1 MQGRFK
7 ASIGRQWRTT
17 RAWRRR
23 RTQTWTRG
31 EEELLEAGSGKLEE
45 EELLVAEE
53 EFEPLGEKLFYL
65 KNLIY

>member
-7 ASIGRQWRTT
+7 ASIGRQWRMT

-53 EFEPLGEKLFYL
+53 EFEPLGGKAFLF
-65 KNLIY
+65 KKI